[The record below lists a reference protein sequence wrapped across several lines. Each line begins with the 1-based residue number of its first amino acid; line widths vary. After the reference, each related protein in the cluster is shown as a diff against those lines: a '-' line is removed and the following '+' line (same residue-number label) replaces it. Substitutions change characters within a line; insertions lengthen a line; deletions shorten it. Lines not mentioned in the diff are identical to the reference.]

1 MSWLRYS
8 LPAGLVLSGL
18 AVACGG
24 GDGGSRRTVEIVQTD
39 EACTPAAIDAQ
50 PGEKLRLSVR
60 NEGKKDH
67 EVEGIDGTKLE
78 ELLVP
83 AGRTRTL
90 GYTAPKEAGI
100 QKIKCYIP
108 GGSSTIIEVRVAGGG
123 STRTTGHSGRGP
135 EFRVAGSQVP
145 ASNQVNVLL
154 EDYKI
159 IPERSSVPAGPTRF
173 VATNNAPAEVH
184 ELYIL
189 RVNGDSFE
197 VVGELEDV
205 AAGETDEITLN
216 LPAGRY
222 VLGCLIV
229 PGEAGSH
236 VDHFAE
242 GMKADFEVV

>member
-1 MSWLRYS
+1 
-8 LPAGLVLSGL
+8 
-18 AVACGG
+18 
-24 GDGGSRRTVEIVQTD
+24 
-39 EACTPAAIDAQ
+39 
-50 PGEKLRLSVR
+50 
-60 NEGKKDH
+60 
-67 EVEGIDGTKLE
+67 
-78 ELLVP
+78 
-83 AGRTRTL
+83 
-90 GYTAPKEAGI
+90 
-100 QKIKCYIP
+100 
-108 GGSSTIIEVRVAGGG
+108 
-123 STRTTGHSGRGP
+123 
-135 EFRVAGSQVP
+135 
-145 ASNQVNVLL
+145 
-154 EDYKI
+154 
-159 IPERSSVPAGPTRF
+159 
-173 VATNNAPAEVH
+173 VH